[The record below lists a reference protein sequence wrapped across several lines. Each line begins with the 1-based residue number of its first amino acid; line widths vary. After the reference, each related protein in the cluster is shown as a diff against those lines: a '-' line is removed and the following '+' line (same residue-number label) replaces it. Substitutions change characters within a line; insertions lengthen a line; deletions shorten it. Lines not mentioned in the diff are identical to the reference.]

1 MGGDSLRTKVHAHV
15 WPNARL
21 TLTFM
26 ELTPA
31 HLLLLAVG
39 IGCAVVGRA
48 VINLIRSGRHHEDNK
63 TILTDTRVAL
73 AKDTRRLALVWA
85 EKRTPTRP
93 RVQVFDTP
101 PGPHVRTNHL
111 GHDLV
116 CGRKLPVGVL
126 CSAAPH
132 EHQLVVLV
140 DRVTSILDDVD
151 AEWTASDIRAA
162 TTAKTGRAVDDCFVI
177 SGGKRMNDKDGTTLA
192 QHGVGKGRQVE
203 LRRRK
208 KGAGCGN
215 SKVQPSIDDDECST
229 AASKA
234 LEAAVK
240 AFGIAPGPP
249 EAQALALAQK
259 GLWPETWDGG
269 ETWHEE
275 GNKEKA
281 LPAALVEAELAAK
294 AAVEAQNLEK
304 FGTTAPNSD
313 KAAKFSHA
321 LSFPIWFIVQFT
333 DKHKC
338 WNWKTSRVV
347 RDIIKP
353 MTAMT
358 RCRFAELPEFR
369 DIVGA
374 AQARRRPLSPLLPPP
389 PCNAHR
395 RFRPPNRSRSDRTAG
410 APSGGCSWR
419 RSRTGPTPTAGS
431 GSTCAAR

>member
-1 MGGDSLRTKVHAHV
+1 
-15 WPNARL
+15 
-21 TLTFM
+21 M

-48 VINLIRSGRHHEDNK
+48 VVNLIRPGRHHEDNK
-63 TILTDTRVAL
+63 TIPTDTRVAL

-215 SKVQPSIDDDECST
+215 SKTRSMPEPGSVAFGNSTVQPET
-229 AASKA
+229 EGVRVEREAAERVAAEAAAAEKAAMEKADRELAVHFNQVAPEKAEAEAEMRAALPSAAKA
-234 LEAAVK
+234 LEAAVQ
-240 AFGIAPGPP
+240 AYGIAPGPP

-304 FGTTAPNSD
+304 FGTIVPNSD
-313 KAAKFSHA
+313 AAAKYSHA
-321 LSFPIWFIVQFT
+321 SWVEVP
-333 DKHKC
+333 
-338 WNWKTSRVV
+338 S
-347 RDIIKP
+347 
-353 MTAMT
+353 A
-358 RCRFAELPEFR
+358 LPE
-369 DIVGA
+369 D
-374 AQARRRPLSPLLPPP
+374 
-389 PCNAHR
+389 
-395 RFRPPNRSRSDRTAG
+395 T
-410 APSGGCSWR
+410 APSARLGAQGSA
-419 RSRTGPTPTAGS
+419 RSYCRTQS
-431 GSTCAAR
+431 AA